1 MFLQHLSLYQFKN
14 HELTS
19 LDFTEKTVCILGNN
33 GVGKTN
39 ILDAIYYLSIGK
51 SFFNAQDNFNI
62 QHGKTEF
69 SLKGIYQ
76 IDNEKETI
84 LCTAGT
90 QRKKI
95 IKRNDKAYK
104 RIADHIG
111 LIPIVF
117 ISPTDILLLIEGSE
131 TRRKFLDA
139 FIAQINTNY
148 VQLLLNYQRTLLQR
162 NTLLKQF
169 AENNFFD
176 VDTLSVYD
184 DKLILLNEK
193 IYQIRKD
200 FINDFIPYFKEYYQ
214 KLSKKNEIIDL
225 TYESQLNDNSISE
238 LFAQNKRKD
247 LTVTHTTSG
256 IHKDDL
262 LFLKDDILIKKSGS
276 QGQQKTYLLALK
288 LAQTDYL
295 KKHAKQTPI
304 LLLDDIFDKLD
315 ENRLGNLMQL
325 LHDENLGQIFITDTH
340 LQRIPEKLNALQI
353 QHQVIDLEKE
363 MHHE

>member
-1 MFLQHLSLYQFKN
+1 
-14 HELTS
+14 
-19 LDFTEKTVCILGNN
+19 
-33 GVGKTN
+33 
-39 ILDAIYYLSIGK
+39 
-51 SFFNAQDNFNI
+51 
-62 QHGKTEF
+62 
-69 SLKGIYQ
+69 
-76 IDNEKETI
+76 
-84 LCTAGT
+84 
-90 QRKKI
+90 
-95 IKRNDKAYK
+95 
-104 RIADHIG
+104 
-111 LIPIVF
+111 
-117 ISPTDILLLIEGSE
+117 
-131 TRRKFLDA
+131 
-139 FIAQINTNY
+139 
-148 VQLLLNYQRTLLQR
+148 LQR